1 MKGLLEKLYSMHR
14 HTIDDYL
21 RKERSKKLNLWK
33 VYWPAKVFSNP
44 STLLLLS
51 HQVNLNRL
59 SVYSAYLAAN
69 DDTTKEALHNFGD
82 R

>member
-1 MKGLLEKLYSMHR
+1 MKGLLEKLYSMNR

-21 RKERSKKLNLWK
+21 RKECSKKLNLWK

-51 HQVNLNRL
+51 HQINLKRFAT
-59 SVYSAYLAAN
+59 YSAYLAAN
-69 DDTTKEALHNFGD
+69 EAALNNLKG
-82 R
+82 